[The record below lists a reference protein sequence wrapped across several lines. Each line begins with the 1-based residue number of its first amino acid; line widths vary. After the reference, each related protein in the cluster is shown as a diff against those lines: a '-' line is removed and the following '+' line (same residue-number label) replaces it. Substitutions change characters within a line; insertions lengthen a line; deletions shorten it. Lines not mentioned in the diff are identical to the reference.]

1 MLDPLSQQSQPAHR
15 HAATAQTALA
25 LLNKLATQACT
36 PSPGAHNDSSTHPG
50 RGITSNLESYG
61 WIYQG
66 TLKSIRMYIL
76 PSDNN
81 PFLGTPSLSVHSQDA
96 SHNRR
101 RGQGV
106 RKNETLPYI
115 RGEGWLEGDW
125 DLRDLSATIRS
136 FGARSVWDARCVNM
150 EHLSD

>member
-1 MLDPLSQQSQPAHR
+1 MIDLVATQSQPTHR
-15 HAATAQTALA
+15 HSSTAQTALA
-25 LLNKLATQACT
+25 LLHKLADQACT
-36 PSPGAHNDSSTHPG
+36 PSAGAHNDQGTPLG

-61 WIYQG
+61 WMYQG

-81 PFLGTPSLSVHSQDA
+81 PYTLGTPSLSVNSQDGGT
-96 SHNRR
+96 NRR
-101 RGQGV
+101 KGQGV

-115 RGEGWLEGDW
+115 RGEGWLEGEW

-136 FGARSVWDARCVNM
+136 FGARSVWDARYADV
-150 EHLSD
+150 LQL